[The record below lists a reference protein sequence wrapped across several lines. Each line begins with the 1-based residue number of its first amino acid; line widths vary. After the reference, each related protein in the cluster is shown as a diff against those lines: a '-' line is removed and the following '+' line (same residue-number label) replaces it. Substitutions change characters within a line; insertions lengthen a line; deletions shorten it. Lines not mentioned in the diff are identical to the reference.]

1 MEAKE
6 LILRSLEQSQGYLA
20 RALDGLTQAEAAWSP
35 GAECNSITFTLWHT
49 ARVEDFFVNRVIEHG
64 SELYEAEGWREK
76 LGTPAQGTGY
86 GFTAE
91 QLQDWKSPNLE
102 DLRNYANAIREK
114 TLTFLQSA
122 TPEKLSEE
130 VVRPNRPTDSV
141 IGILGRISR
150 ETALHARQITY
161 LRGVQWGLDK

>member
-6 LILRSLEQSQGYLA
+6 LILRSLEQSQGYVTKT
-20 RALDGLTQAEAAWSP
+20 LDGLTQEKVAWSP
-35 GAECNSITFTLWHT
+35 TAECDSIAFTLWHT
-49 ARVEDFFVNRVIEHG
+49 VRVEDTFVHRVVQHG
-64 SELYEAEGWREK
+64 KELYETEGWQEK
-76 LGTPAQGTGY
+76 LGTPIKASRYSAKELQ
-86 GFTAE
+86 AWKAP
-91 QLQDWKSPNLE
+91 QLD

>member
-1 MEAKE
+1 MDAKE
-6 LILRSLEQSQGYLA
+6 LISRSLEQSGGYLTK
-20 RALDGLTQAEAAWSP
+20 ALDGLTQEEAAWSP
-35 GAECNSITFTLWHT
+35 GAECNSITFILWHMT
-49 ARVEDFFVNRVIEHG
+49 RVEDFFVNRVIQREK
-64 SELYEAEGWREK
+64 ELYEAEGWQEK
-76 LGTPAQGTGY
+76 LGTPIKASRYSAKELQ
-86 GFTAE
+86 AWKAP
-91 QLQDWKSPNLE
+91 QLD